1 MTAKD
6 IAMLDMKASGVEV
19 KFLVNEKAILA
30 FTATELSVR
39 VDFRKFN
46 GGYHP
51 KKEKSE

>member
-1 MTAKD
+1 MTAREA
-6 IAMLDMKASGVEV
+6 AMLDMKASGVEV
-19 KFLVNEKAILA
+19 KFLLNEKNILE
-30 FTATELSVR
+30 FTATELSIR